1 MKIKEQRGFSLVELM
16 IVIAIMAILA
26 AVAVP
31 SFQRYAINSDLKSAA
46 RAIQGDFFICK
57 ERAIAE
63 NIEHS
68 ITFNVN
74 ANSYTKNCGTGDIAT
89 KTPASF
95 RGDIR
100 LVSNI
105 NDACYATAG
114 TIFNVGTAYFTARG
128 TINPTTGT
136 MLLINSRESTATIT
150 YNATGRTHVC
160 FNLK

>member
-1 MKIKEQRGFSLVELM
+1 MKIKEQKGFSLVELM
-16 IVIAIMAILA
+16 IVVAILA
-26 AVAVP
+26 ILGAIAVP

-46 RAIQGDFFICK
+46 RDIQGDFFICK

-74 ANSYTKNCGTGDIAT
+74 ANSYTKNCGAGDVAT

-100 LVSNI
+100 LVSSI
-105 NDACYATAG
+105 NDPCYPSAG
-114 TIFNVGTAYFTARG
+114 LSFNVGTASFRTRG

-136 MLLINSRESTATIT
+136 MLLTNSLESTATIT

-160 FNLK
+160 FDFK